1 MGKLDNQEIILG
13 AGEVY
18 MYEVEGSLSEVP
30 TADVIETEAHNVGHC
45 SGGFSVDYKPEKYDV
60 KNQYGTIV
68 KSAITSEEMTAK
80 TGVLRWDLQ
89 NIGLLSCAKFEV
101 DRTTKMKKLIFGGSG
116 VKLKTVLLRFVHV
129 KENGKKIRFTMIG
142 QGGNGFAIE
151 FGEKELT
158 VDAEITAISYLKD
171 FLAEFSEE
179 MTDEEFTA
187 WEADNPASKQNTPS

>member
-1 MGKLDNQEIILG
+1 MGKLDNQDIILG

-18 MYEVEGSLSEVP
+18 LYEVEGGLSEIP
-30 TADVIETEAHNVGHC
+30 TDETIETIEHNVGHC

-68 KSAITSEEMTAK
+68 KSAITSEEITAK
-80 TGVLRWDLQ
+80 TGILRWDLQ
-89 NIGLLSCAKFEV
+89 NISLLSCAKFV
-101 DRTTKMKKLIFGGSG
+101 KDASKKVKKLTFGGSG

-129 KENGKKIRFTMIG
+129 KDNGKKIRFTMIG
-142 QGGNGFAIE
+142 QGGNGFAVE

-179 MTDEEFTA
+179 MTDEEA
-187 WEADNPASKQNTPS
+187 AEESKPEV